1 MHIETYDQLSEQVA
15 TLVAQQIA
23 TEPDCCLGLP
33 TGQTPIGTYKLLSTW
48 SREGRLNWSKV
59 RCFALDDYLDVPP
72 ALSFHTFLSEHL
84 YQHTNI
90 DAGNIFH
97 PGMTDNYDALIEG
110 QGGLDM
116 TVLGIGGNGHIAF
129 NEPGTQFLSWTHCT
143 WLEDST
149 RKANQASFGTS
160 RPPQKA
166 VTMGVKTILSSRR
179 IVLMASGEKKKAIVE
194 AAFRGPVSRQVPA
207 SYLQAHEGLEV
218 LTDFGFSLTR

>member
-1 MHIETYDQLSEQVA
+1 MPVVA
-15 TLVAQQIA
+15 PTVIGGRTLHGAERAEALEERPLELERGVHGAHELLA
-23 TEPDCCLGLP
+23 RHGVLP
-33 TGQTPIGTYKLLSTW
+33 KRCSASSTAAWTTGTAAAST
-48 SREGRLNWSKV
+48 
-59 RCFALDDYLDVPP
+59 VP
-72 ALSFHTFLSEHL
+72 A
-84 YQHTNI
+84 
-90 DAGNIFH
+90 
-97 PGMTDNYDALIEG
+97 NYDALIDG

-149 RKANQASFGTS
+149 RKDNQASFGAVH
-160 RPPQKA
+160 PPQKA

-207 SYLQAHEGLEV
+207 SYLQEHEGLEV